1 MIVSSYSIKDLERL
15 SGIKAHTIR
24 IWEQRY
30 GITSPD
36 RSDSNIRN
44 YTSVELKRILNIS
57 VLNNHGWKI
66 SKIALLSPDQIEQ
79 EVRSLVDTISESQ
92 DVMDGLV
99 MSMIDMDEERFE
111 FLISSAIQS
120 LGFLPA
126 IEKVVY
132 PFFDKIGI
140 LWQTGAISPAQEHFI
155 SNLIRQ
161 KIIVAIDAVPS
172 VYNNQKGSVLIYLRE
187 GELHEIPA
195 LIQYYICK
203 QNGYKVYYLGQSV
216 PYEDVVRITTDV
228 KLDFISTIFTSPF
241 LEGELEDYLNRMSKD
256 VKNGRILL
264 SGSQLLT
271 LNFNFSPQMKV
282 LKSILDFQKEL

>member
-1 MIVSSYSIKDLERL
+1 MSKYSIKDLERL

-30 GITSPD
+30 GITNPD
-36 RSDSNIRN
+36 RTDTNIRN
-44 YTSVELKRILNIS
+44 YTSLDLKRIINIS

-66 SKIALLSPDQIEQ
+66 SKIALLSSSQIEQ
-79 EVRSLVDTISESQ
+79 EVKALIDSISESQ

-111 FLISSAIQS
+111 FLITSAIQS

-132 PFFDKIGI
+132 PFFDKIGV
-140 LWQTGAISPAQEHFI
+140 LWLTGSISPAQEHFI

-161 KIIVAIDAVPS
+161 KIIVAIDAIPS
-172 VYNNQKGSVLIYLRE
+172 VYHNAKGKIIIYLRE
-187 GELHEIPA
+187 GELHEIAA

-203 QNGYKVYYLGQSV
+203 QNGYKVFYLGQSV
-216 PYEDVVRITTDV
+216 PYEDVVNITKEV
-228 KLDFISTIFTSPF
+228 KADFLSTIFTTPF
-241 LEGELEDYLNRMSKD
+241 SK
-256 VKNGRILL
+256 VNWMI
-264 SGSQLLT
+264 T
-271 LNFNFSPQMKV
+271 
-282 LKSILDFQKEL
+282 

>member
-1 MIVSSYSIKDLERL
+1 MSKYSIKDLERL

-30 GITSPD
+30 GITNPD
-36 RSDSNIRN
+36 RTDTNIRN
-44 YTSVELKRILNIS
+44 YTSLDLKRIINIS

-66 SKIALLSPDQIEQ
+66 SKIALLSSSQIEQ
-79 EVRSLVDTISESQ
+79 EVKALIDSISESQ

-111 FLISSAIQS
+111 FLITSAIQS

-132 PFFDKIGI
+132 PFFDKIGV
-140 LWQTGAISPAQEHFI
+140 LWLTGSISPAQEHFI

-161 KIIVAIDAVPS
+161 KIIVAIDAIPS
-172 VYNNQKGSVLIYLRE
+172 VYHNAKGKIIIYLRE
-187 GELHEIPA
+187 GELHEIAA

-203 QNGYKVYYLGQSV
+203 QNGYKVFYLGQSV
-216 PYEDVVRITTDV
+216 PYEDVVNITKEV
-228 KLDFISTIFTSPF
+228 KADFLSTIFTTPF
-241 LEGELEDYLNRMSKD
+241 PEGQLDDYLKNLSKD
-256 VKNGRILL
+256 VMDTKILL
-264 SGSQLLT
+264 SGPQTNHLT
-271 LNFNFSPQMKV
+271 FHLPSHMQVFN
-282 LKSILDFQKEL
+282 SIQDFQYNFK